1 MCGRCAWR
9 EVSRRGFG
17 RTLVGA
23 AACVSIAAAGHA
35 LAGYAPGDYTRPGYA
50 PRGYVPGGYARAGYA
65 IERDGPIEPHI
76 RLAEVSADQRVIALT
91 FDCCP
96 GAFDARIATVLVAE
110 RIPATIFVTWLW
122 MRRNPEGLALLL
134 AHPDL
139 FAIENHGALHI
150 PPVLGDRTIFGIRV
164 AGDLPSIRREVEDGA
179 LTIRTAT
186 GSAPHWYRAATGF
199 YTQSVI
205 PEIQAMGFAIGGYSL
220 SADQGASLPAAR
232 VASRMANALSGDV
245 IVAHI
250 NQPLRPSGLGVVE
263 GLRALQR
270 QGTTF
275 VRLDQVATTAPSYA

>member
-1 MCGRCAWR
+1 MCGRCVWR

-17 RTLVGA
+17 RAMVGA
-23 AACVSIAAAGHA
+23 AACVSIAVAGHA
-35 LAGYAPGDYTRPGYA
+35 PAGHAT
-50 PRGYVPGGYARAGYA
+50 
-65 IERDGPIEPHI
+65 ERDAPVEPRI
-76 RLAEVSADQRVIALT
+76 RLADVPADQRMIALT

-139 FAIENHGALHI
+139 FAIENHGELHV

-164 AGDLPSIRREVEDGA
+164 AGDLPAIRREVDDGA
-179 LTIRTAT
+179 RAIRTAT
-186 GSAPHWYRAATGF
+186 GATPHWYRAATGF
-199 YTQSVI
+199 YTPSVI
-205 PEIQAMGFAIGGYSL
+205 PEIEAMGFAVGGYSL
-220 SADQGASLPAAR
+220 SADLGASLSAAR
-232 VASRMANALSGDV
+232 VAARMASARDGDV
-245 IVAHI
+245 IVAHL

-275 VRLDQVATTAPSYA
+275 VRLDKVATTQPSYT